1 MLIQRLEVSN
11 VRCVRHASL
20 HPAPGLNEFVGPNG
34 AGKTSLLEALYV
46 LAYGR
51 SFRGRVRDGLVR
63 SGEDAL
69 SIFCEWRDAPE
80 APLRRAGLRHAGSRW
95 EGRLDGVAVS
105 HLGEL
110 CAAFMVVCFEP
121 GSHALVSGPGEP
133 RRRFLD
139 WGLFHVEPGF
149 LALWRRYSRTLKQ
162 RNSLLKSGAPRAHL
176 EAWDHELAD
185 AGTTLTTQRER
196 YLVRLHQD
204 MAPILA
210 EIAPMLGEASMRF
223 EPGWRR
229 GEISLAD
236 ALLLAQ
242 DRDRLM
248 GHTTVGPHR
257 ADWRLAFTA
266 APRGEP
272 LSRGQAKLAA
282 LACLLAQARD
292 CAATRGGWPAITLDD
307 LASELDP
314 GHRRRVLETV
324 AGTGAQVFLTGTE
337 RSGAPG
343 ATLFHVEHGQ
353 ITPG

>member
-1 MLIQRLEVSN
+1 MLIRRLEVSN
-11 VRCVRHASL
+11 VRSIRHTSL
-20 HPAPGLNEFVGPNG
+20 HPAPGLNEFVGGNG
-34 AGKTSLLEALYV
+34 AGKTSLLEALHV

-51 SFRGRVRDGLVR
+51 SFRARVRDGLVR

-69 SIFCEWRDAPE
+69 SIFCEWRDAE
-80 APLRRAGLRHAGSRW
+80 DASLRRAGLRHAGSTW
-95 EGRLDGVAVS
+95 QGRLDGAAVS

-121 GSHALVSGPGEP
+121 GSHALVSGTGEP
-133 RRRFLD
+133 RRRFMD

-162 RNSLLKSGAPRAHL
+162 RNSLLKSGAPRGHL

-185 AGTTLTTQRER
+185 AGETLTTRREL
-196 YLVRLHQD
+196 YLARLHEGL
-204 MAPILA
+204 APILGH
-210 EIAPMLGEASMRF
+210 IAPMLGDVAMRF

-236 ALLLAQ
+236 ALLLAH
-242 DRDRLM
+242 DRDRLV

-257 ADWRLAFTA
+257 ADWRLSFAA
-266 APRGEP
+266 APHGES

-292 CAATRGGWPAITLDD
+292 CAETRGGWPAIALDD

-314 GHRRRVLETV
+314 GHRRRVLETL

-337 RSGAPG
+337 GTGAPG

-353 ITPG
+353 IIPA